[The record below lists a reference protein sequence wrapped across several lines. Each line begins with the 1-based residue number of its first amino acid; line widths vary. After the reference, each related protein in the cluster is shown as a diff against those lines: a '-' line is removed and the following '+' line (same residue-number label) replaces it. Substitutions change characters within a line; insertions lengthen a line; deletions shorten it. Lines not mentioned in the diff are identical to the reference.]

1 MLLLGYAPEKHGS
14 KMEISNLN
22 QFTHHFWQEKIIP
35 QLIDYIKIPNKSPA
49 FDPNWEQNGHMEKV
63 LNLALDWVKKHA
75 EDKWKIHSFKSENRT
90 PLILLEIPGNTSG
103 NILMYGHL
111 DKQPEISGW
120 NEGLGPWTPILDGDK
135 LYGRGGADDGYAIFA
150 SVCSVKA
157 LKKFN
162 IPHPRIVILIEF
174 CEESGSPDLPFYVEQ
189 QKQLIGSP
197 DLVICL
203 DSGTGNYDQFW
214 LTTSLRGLIGCALR
228 VDILNE
234 GIHSGGGSG
243 IVPSSFRIARQLLSR
258 LEDETT
264 GEILPVEFSVPIP
277 QERIDQ
283 AKETITILGN
293 NYVNAFPWV
302 ENSYPVLT
310 DPVELL
316 LNNTWKPMLSIT
328 GADGLPALKDSGNVL
343 RPYTALKL
351 SLRLPPTLDAKN
363 AQSILQNLLLSKPPY
378 GTEVSLKFDEPA
390 SGWSAP
396 PLQPWLDN
404 AVQEASKNVYGK
416 NALYMGEGGT
426 IPFMAMLGEAFPEAQ
441 FVITGVLGPQSNAHG
456 PNEFLHIP
464 YAEKLT
470 ASITSIISKFPK

>member
-1 MLLLGYAPEKHGS
+1 MK
-14 KMEISNLN
+14 ISDIT
-22 QFTHHFWQEKIIP
+22 QFTHHFWQDEIVP

-49 FDPNWEQNGHMEKV
+49 FDPNWKQNGHMNKV

-75 EDKWKIHSFKSENRT
+75 EDNWNIHSFQSGDRT
-90 PLILLEIPGNTSG
+90 PLIVIDIPGNVSG

-111 DKQPEISGW
+111 DKQPEMAGW
-120 NEGLGPWTPILDGDK
+120 NEGLGPWSPVLDGDK

-157 LKKFN
+157 MRKFK
-162 IPHPRIVILIEF
+162 ISHPRIVILIEF

-214 LTTSLRGLIGCALR
+214 LTTSLRGLIGCTLR
-228 VDILNE
+228 VDILKE

-258 LEDETT
+258 LEDENT
-264 GEILPVEFSVPIP
+264 GLIKPNEFSVPIP
-277 QERIDQ
+277 NERIMQ
-283 AKETITILGN
+283 ARETILALGDDFIG
-293 NYVNAFPWV
+293 AFPWT
-302 ENSYPVLT
+302 ENSGPVLN
-310 DPVELL
+310 DPIELL
-316 LNNTWKPMLSIT
+316 LNNTWSSMLSIT
-328 GADGLPALKDSGNVL
+328 GADGLPLIKNSGNVL
-343 RPYTALKL
+343 RPFTSLKL
-351 SLRLPPTLDAKN
+351 SLRLPPTLDAGI
-363 AQSILQNLLLSKPPY
+363 AQSLLQNLLEDNPPY
-378 GTEVSLKFDEPA
+378 GAKVSLEFEEPA
-390 SGWSAP
+390 SGWNAP
-396 PLQPWLDN
+396 PLKPWLEN
-404 AVQEASKNVYGK
+404 AVQDASKIVFGK
-416 NALYMGEGGT
+416 SALYMGEGGT
-426 IPFMAMLGEAFPEAQ
+426 IPFMGMLGDAFPEAQ

-470 ASITSIISKFPK
+470 TSVTSIISKFPK